1 MCKLHAYLFNL
12 CTDNSEIAYYKY
24 YILISDTEVTE
35 FFHNSILSVFQANI
49 TSIWH
54 FLHSQ

>member
-1 MCKLHAYLFNL
+1 MCKLHAYLFNM
-12 CTDNSEIAYYKY
+12 CTDNSEIAYDKC

-35 FFHNSILSVFQANI
+35 FSHNSILSVFQTNI

-54 FLHSQ
+54 LFHSP